1 MPKLQKRQTA
11 PPYCNSKSALPE
23 QRLAVSIEGDRIV
36 AADGKPGVPVDHDP
50 FRDAAGSRPKR
61 QTGKKADDDR
71 ENRDPRAPFLPLLPC
86 CGHSFG
92 EPSADSQRPKK
103 RYKPRLRG
111 QDLAGAC
118 EQGVNWG
125 RSMNPAA
132 RFGVVALIL
141 AGLGMLTSMPG
152 SLPVLAQNSVLA
164 QNPEPPPA
172 PTGPVAP
179 PPPQPPASNQFSAN
193 EVIDAGHHFFGGV
206 SRGLAALVEKA
217 GNQWGQPNGY
227 ILGEEAGGAFIGGL
241 RYGDGTLYTKNA
253 GDVRVYWQGPSL
265 GFDAGADGARTM
277 MLVYNLPRTEAIFER
292 FGGIAGSAYF
302 VGGLGMTALTA
313 NDIVVVPIRSGVGLR
328 LGANLGYLKFTTR
341 PTWNPF

>member
-1 MPKLQKRQTA
+1 
-11 PPYCNSKSALPE
+11 
-23 QRLAVSIEGDRIV
+23 
-36 AADGKPGVPVDHDP
+36 
-50 FRDAAGSRPKR
+50 
-61 QTGKKADDDR
+61 
-71 ENRDPRAPFLPLLPC
+71 
-86 CGHSFG
+86 
-92 EPSADSQRPKK
+92 
-103 RYKPRLRG
+103 
-111 QDLAGAC
+111 
-118 EQGVNWG
+118 
-125 RSMNPAA
+125 MNPAA
-132 RFGVVALIL
+132 RFGMVSLIL
-141 AGLGMLTSMPG
+141 AGLAMLGSMPG
-152 SLPVLAQNSVLA
+152 SLPVLAQN
-164 QNPEPPPA
+164 PEPPA

-206 SRGLAALVEKA
+206 SRGLATLVEKA

-277 MLVYNLPRTEAIFER
+277 MLVYNLPRTEAIYER

-328 LGANLGYLKFTTR
+328 LGANLGYLKFTSR